1 MEMRSKELAWPY
13 YAKQRKRETTRST
26 DNYKTWRY
34 SMKTLTSDQIRQFIC
49 GYLDID
55 PNTFEVVRHLFQQ
68 MDICAACE
76 DAAKN
81 LGVNV
86 DVE

>member
-1 MEMRSKELAWPY
+1 
-13 YAKQRKRETTRST
+13 
-26 DNYKTWRY
+26 
-34 SMKTLTSDQIRQFIC
+34 MKTLTSEQIRQFIC

-81 LGVNV
+81 LGVSV

>member
-1 MEMRSKELAWPY
+1 MRSKELQRLR
-13 YAKQRKRETTRST
+13 YARDKKRGELLWQNT
-26 DNYKTWRY
+26 KTWRY
-34 SMKTLTSDQIRQFIC
+34 SMKTLTSEQIRQFIC